1 MSLSK
6 FVPVAHM
13 GHDAPWL
20 QIKTMREV
28 KERRAH
34 IRAHKPKHERPL
46 RLKLLR
52 VIKTPLSPKLVKADA
67 AWGRANAARDK
78 AYAAWVKA
86 NAARDKAYAA
96 RDKADAAWD
105 KAINSP
111 AGVAF
116 HKQVCGCAWTPVQPD
131 ILGQLDDVA

>member
-1 MSLSK
+1 MSLPK

-13 GHDAPWL
+13 GHNAPWL

-34 IRAHKPKHERPL
+34 IRAHKPKRELPL

-52 VIKTPLSPKLVKADA
+52 VIKTPLSSKLAKVA
-67 AWGRANAARDK
+67 ATRAE
-78 AYAAWVKA
+78 AYAAWG
-86 NAARDKAYAA
+86 
-96 RDKADAAWD
+96 KADAAWD

-116 HKQVCGCAWTPVQPD
+116 HKQVCGCAWTPVQPN
-131 ILGQLDDVA
+131 ILLQLAAAQTKK